1 MKRIICSILLAA
13 SLLGAPGIAEA
24 LPSQIVNG
32 SFDYPWKSPRLDGA
46 PNESRF
52 RFCYVAP
59 DGRYYTMN
67 NDILY
72 GRFNGFDRNAF
83 GWTSNDRMDENS
95 PGEIKLSN
103 IVELQ
108 KDKHGNVYA
117 ELVSENA
124 GKHIYQDVATVPGA
138 VYRWSLRH
146 ASIYG
151 DHTDKMSV
159 LIGAPG
165 KETAQQATRT
175 STNGSGDKKGPVGTV
190 IATTPPDGRSSTT
203 TGSGAPGGTSTID
216 TSGLWESYEGVY
228 LVPEG
233 QTTTRFTFADVEGY
247 DVDSGNFVDDIEFEV
262 AYPVTYDVNGGKG
275 SVPDPAA
282 DNYSGYHVEG
292 SKVAV
297 NAPSPQREGCTFL
310 GWSEKKLEPVTS
322 KDQADKAGVTTSVT
336 MKDSAVTLHAVW
348 AKNPTVTFTD
358 GNGGSVIAT
367 QKVSFGSGA
376 EAPSDP
382 EKTGYTFKGWH
393 GSFDKVYSDTTV
405 EATWR
410 ANRYTIGF
418 DANGGDGSMD
428 DMAMTYDK
436 AKSLTP
442 NSFTKTGYTFTGW
455 NAEKD
460 GSGKAYSDEQEAKN
474 LTATDGAR
482 VVLHAQWRPNEYTVV
497 FDAND
502 GDAVGDMGEQE
513 FRYDAAQALRA
524 CGYELE
530 GHTFTGWGTSPEG
543 GRIDYSDQQVVKN
556 LTAEDGGEVVLYAQW
571 SIDTYPVVFTD
582 GMGGELSRD
591 EVPHKTSA
599 KAPDEPVRTG
609 YTFDGWD
616 ADFSRVTAPMTV
628 NATWRA
634 NRYAVAFDA
643 NGGRGHMDDQEF
655 AYDEAQELSGNAY
668 RRAGYSFQGWSLDDD
683 GAIAYTDRQTV
694 KNLVS
699 EDGGKVTLHAVWDE
713 DADVVVSYTV
723 SDPDHAELSNDSDE
737 LAPATGKPKGS
748 TVTPA
753 EGYRFD
759 GWVDVSTGE
768 KVGASQEFTPSRG
781 TDGLWHA
788 ATYEARIAPISYTVA
803 FDANGGEGSMDGQAF
818 AYDEAKALD
827 GCAFER
833 TGYAF
838 AGWATEPDGD
848 VAYDDAEVVSALAS
862 EDGATVTLYAV
873 WVENPDVTIGYIAD
887 DPEHSTPSVSS
898 ETVAPATGEAKGS
911 SLAVADGYAFDR
923 WEDWAGAVVS
933 EDPIIVPERGGKG
946 LWRTSEYTA
955 FVAPISYTV
964 AFDANGG
971 TGKMDD
977 QQMTYDAAQALRKNA
992 FERPGYIFLG
1002 WNTASDGSGTPF
1014 EDAQEVVNL
1023 TSEEGGKVVLYA
1035 QWAKR
1040 TLAVTF
1046 YDGQGHIIETDT
1058 VPYGGKATAPSE
1070 PVRDGYAFVGWDTDF
1085 GCVTKDIDVTAMWK
1099 PVSDAAIAAEAASG
1113 SSAGSASGG
1122 APRATT
1128 PLDQTGGPGLALG
1141 FAAAALAAGAGSAF
1155 ALRRKR
1161 ACDGRDER

>member
-1 MKRIICSILLAA
+1 MGQVRTVQRRARSTLCLALFA
-13 SLLGAPGIAEA
+13 LMAAAFALA
-24 LPSQIVNG
+24 LPTQAFAKTVHK
-32 SFDYPWKSPRLDGA
+32 D
-46 PNESRF
+46 
-52 RFCYVAP
+52 
-59 DGRYYTMN
+59 
-67 NDILY
+67 
-72 GRFNGFDRNAF
+72 GFD
-83 GWTSNDRMDENS
+83 DM
-95 PGEIKLSN
+95 
-103 IVELQ
+103 
-108 KDKHGNVYA
+108 
-117 ELVSENA
+117 
-124 GKHIYQDVATVPGA
+124 
-138 VYRWSLRH
+138 
-146 ASIYG
+146 
-151 DHTDKMSV
+151 
-159 LIGAPG
+159 
-165 KETAQQATRT
+165 
-175 STNGSGDKKGPVGTV
+175 
-190 IATTPPDGRSSTT
+190 
-203 TGSGAPGGTSTID
+203 PGGTIQMQAPLFIDEASFSTTNPNIKRGLIADLKDTFGGTIWGWSDSCVIYYDGLDTTANTPSGTRSVTGSWSLKWENVGTDADGDAID
-216 TSGLWESYEGVY
+216 ALLTMSDIEVRVTNTKGLDFV
-228 LVPEG
+228 
-233 QTTTRFTFADVEGY
+233 FADSTKGRNTFTVDMIGY
-247 DVDSGNFVDDIEFEV
+247 ANPSTYTDGAQMNLSLKMYKHGTTDIASGKYLMAFADIDVPSGYGSKWHEQVKLLGGFADDVYTLPSCTLDIGEDGTLFVSTVQDSENSLKSGFVV
-262 AYPVTYDVNGGKG
+262 LG
-275 SVPDPAA
+275 DPAGM
-282 DNYSGYHVEG
+282 SW
-292 SKVAV
+292 
-297 NAPSPQREGCTFL
+297 RM
-310 GWSEKKLEPVTS
+310 
-322 KDQADKAGVTTSVT
+322 AGVTGTDLFRDFGS
-336 MKDSAVTLHAVW
+336 S
-348 AKNPTVTFTD
+348 TVKATAGAGGKID
-358 GNGGSVIAT
+358 PSGSVKVAWHT
-367 QKVSFGSGA
+367 DRTFKAVPAKGYHLLDLAVDGKSVGAKSAYTFQKV
-376 EAPSDP
+376 ESD
-382 EKTGYTFKGWH
+382 H
-393 GSFDKVYSDTTV
+393 
-405 EATWR
+405 
-410 ANRYTIGF
+410 TIHADFSPNAYAVAF
-418 DANGGDGSMD
+418 DANGGEGSMD

-442 NSFTKTGYTFTGW
+442 NSFAKVGYTFTGW
-455 NAEKD
+455 NTEKD
-460 GSGKAYSDEQEAKN
+460 GSGKAYSDKQEVEN
-474 LTATDGAR
+474 LTAADGAR

-502 GDAVGDMGEQE
+502 GDAAGDMGEQE
-513 FRYDAAQALRA
+513 FRYDAAQALRP
-524 CGYELE
+524 CGYKLE
-530 GHTFTGWGTSPEG
+530 GHTFAGWGTSPEG
-543 GRIDYSDQQVVKN
+543 GRIDYVDRQVVKN
-556 LTAEDGGEVVLYAQW
+556 LTAEDGGEVTLYAQW

-616 ADFSRVTAPMTV
+616 ADFSCVTAPMTV

-634 NRYAVAFDA
+634 NRYTVAFDG
-643 NGGRGHMDDQEF
+643 NGGRGHMDDQGF
-655 AYDEAQELSGNAY
+655 SYDEAQKLSGNAY

-694 KNLVS
+694 KNLTA
-699 EDGGKVTLHAVWDE
+699 EDGGEITLYAVWDE
-713 DADVVVSYTV
+713 DADVVVSYTA

-768 KVGASQEFTPSRG
+768 KVGTSPAFAPSRG
-781 TDGLWHA
+781 SDGLWHA

-818 AYDEAKALD
+818 AYDEEKPLD

-838 AGWATEPDGD
+838 AGWAIEPGGD

-873 WVENPDVTIGYIAD
+873 WAENPDVTIGYIAD

-923 WEDWAGAVVS
+923 WEDWAGTVVS
-933 EDPIIVPERGGKG
+933 EDPTIVPERGGKG

-955 FVAPISYTV
+955 YVAPISYTV

-1002 WNTASDGSGTPF
+1002 WNTAPDGSATPF

-1023 TSEEGGKVVLYA
+1023 ASEEGDKVVLYA

-1113 SSAGSASGG
+1113 SSAGP
-1122 APRATT
+1122 APAGTAGATT
-1128 PLDQTGGPGLALG
+1128 PLDQTGDPGLALG

-1161 ACDGRDER
+1161 ASDGRGER